1 MTWVRLFEL
10 QRYYSWIID
19 RFHISTR
26 LYQQMTYGR
35 DYDFTWLEQRL
46 LPLGFRIVLC
56 TRREETFETAR
67 AERLKVSG
75 NPSQYD
81 DLGIFIREQEN
92 IRRRTGESILP
103 VFEVDV
109 SEEDIDRAAD
119 QVADWMEQTG
129 DRLLNR
135 WTRPQILEGLT
146 R

>member
-1 MTWVRLFEL
+1 MSPVVELTRELVARTSITPDDAGCQRLICE
-10 QRYYSWIID
+10 
-19 RFHISTR
+19 
-26 LYQQMTYGR
+26 
-35 DYDFTWLEQRL
+35 RL

-92 IRRRTGESILP
+92 IRRLAGESVLP

-129 DRLLNR
+129 
-135 WTRPQILEGLT
+135 GLYMAD
-146 R
+146 